1 VKVVVMVV
9 VSKVE
14 GRYELGNVLEDRNHV
29 NEVQS
34 NTCSSCN
41 TADSRFCQIDE
52 RIIGVLYLNAI
63 WKLREP
69 PTSREDSLMVVEGR
83 WRGRN
88 HPTSHRDSL
97 VLVIVV
103 DGDVAR

>member
-9 VSKVE
+9 ASKVE
-14 GRYELGNVLEDRNHV
+14 GR
-29 NEVQS
+29 
-34 NTCSSCN
+34 
-41 TADSRFCQIDE
+41 
-52 RIIGVLYLNAI
+52 

-69 PTSREDSLMVVEGR
+69 PTSREDSLVVEEGR
-83 WRGRN
+83 WRAGN

-103 DGDVAR
+103 GGDVAR